1 MKKLNF
7 LWMVALGISSPV
19 FAGVPEEMNKAMK
32 QYGDDAR
39 KIMEEAEG
47 ALKEGIPYVE
57 DYFRNPGEIKTPA
70 RGYPQESF
78 FGFGEK
84 RTPPEPVVDPA
95 KRCQSCRSQSV
106 ESLGKASDKPEKT
119 DLSPQKDKNS
129 HGNPGKKDNAA
140 KTSFAF
146 RTPSSRELIVFVSL
160 GMPDAALKQL
170 ALEAE
175 KTKARLVI
183 RGLIDNSFKTTMT
196 RLQELKIPVEIDPT
210 LFDLFEVKRVPTFIR
225 CKMSP
230 EGAVKE
236 NHDRLTGNI
245 FIRDALEKFKQWGE
259 LT

>member
-7 LWMVALGISSPV
+7 LWMVALGISFPV
-19 FAGVPEEMNKAMK
+19 FAGVPEEMNKALK

-47 ALKEGIPYVE
+47 ALKEGIPDVE
-57 DYFRNPGEIKTPA
+57 DYFRNPGEMKPPA
-70 RGYPQESF
+70 RRHPQESF

-84 RTPPEPVVDPA
+84 RTPPEPVIDPA

-119 DLSPQKDKNS
+119 DLSVQKDKDAS
-129 HGNPGKKDNAA
+129 RVARHNAVS
-140 KTSFAF
+140 TL
-146 RTPSSRELIVFVSL
+146 TPSSSSKELIVFVSL

-175 KTKARLVI
+175 KTKTRLVI
-183 RGLIDNSFKTTMT
+183 RGLLGNSFKSTLN
-196 RLQELKIPVEIDPT
+196 RLQTLKIPVEIDPT
-210 LFDLFEVKRVPTFIR
+210 LFDLFEVKRVPTFVR
-225 CKMSP
+225 CKMTH

-236 NHDRLTGNI
+236 GYDRISGNI
-245 FIRDALEKFKQWGE
+245 FIRDALEKFEKLGE